1 MIKRIF
7 VVALSSFTLMVSAQ
21 NKTAYEKEIDAWR
34 QKRVASLK
42 AENGWLNLAGLF
54 WLQQGKNSF
63 GSGDDVQ
70 IRFPKNSISQHT
82 GYFEWKGSTVTI
94 HIEDSSDIKVNGKSA
109 KQAIVFS
116 SDSNKTPVLSYGS
129 LKWTIIKR
137 EEKIG
142 IRLREINSPLAKEFE
157 GTARFVTD
165 SSWKIKA
172 YLKKPEKQTNVFIT
186 NIIGQTNAQ
195 ESPGKLVFTYAGKE
209 YSLDALLEG
218 KELFVI
224 FGDATSGKETYP
236 SGRFLYAELPD
247 VNGYTILDFNKAF
260 NPPCAFTPYATCP
273 LPPKQ
278 NILPFSISAGEKMY
292 DHH

>member
-1 MIKRIF
+1 M
-7 VVALSSFTLMVSAQ
+7 
-21 NKTAYEKEIDAWR
+21 
-34 QKRVASLK
+34 
-42 AENGWLNLAGLF
+42 
-54 WLQQGKNSF
+54 
-63 GSGDDVQ
+63 
-70 IRFPKNSISQHT
+70 
-82 GYFEWKGSTVTI
+82 
-94 HIEDSSDIKVNGKSA
+94 
-109 KQAIVFS
+109 
-116 SDSNKTPVLSYGS
+116 
-129 LKWTIIKR
+129 
-137 EEKIG
+137 
-142 IRLREINSPLAKEFE
+142 
-157 GTARFVTD
+157 
-165 SSWKIKA
+165 
-172 YLKKPEKQTNVFIT
+172 
-186 NIIGQTNAQ
+186 
-195 ESPGKLVFTYAGKE
+195 VFTYAGKE